1 MISDIVMIT
10 LNVILV
16 VFSLYTW
23 FKVVKNKCSVKFII
37 FSLFIL
43 ILIIYNCVFSTI
55 RIMLPDD
62 IIIQIMTG
70 FTENRKYAYAMTAL
84 QFYENSISYIFVFMT
99 FYILYKFIKTLRQY
113 MMTIK
118 NKNNADKK

>member
-70 FTENRKYAYAMTAL
+70 FTENRKYAYAMIAL

-99 FYILYKFIKTLRQY
+99 FYTLYKFIKTLRQY